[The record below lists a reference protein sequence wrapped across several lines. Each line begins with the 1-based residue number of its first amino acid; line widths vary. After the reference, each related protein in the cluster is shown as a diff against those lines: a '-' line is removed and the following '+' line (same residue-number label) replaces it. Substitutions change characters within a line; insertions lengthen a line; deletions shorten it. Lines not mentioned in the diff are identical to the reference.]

1 MASTIQVDNIKDIG
15 GNTMIS
21 SNGSGTFTSNL
32 PASAPNVSTATGT
45 LPIANGGTGAA
56 TFVAAGLANTPG
68 FEARLTGS
76 QDVSD
81 ATQTLVSVNQEVYD
95 SDSCYDTSTYRFTPT
110 TAGKYYCY
118 GTVCCVPSADNVL
131 KEAMTSF
138 RFNGTRTRTS
148 STTFNASTFATMTS
162 PFVSEVLTFNG
173 SSDYVELWG
182 RCGVSSGTPRFSSA
196 HATAT
201 YFGAYR
207 IIGV

>member
-15 GNTMIS
+15 GNTIIS

-32 PASAPNVSTATGT
+32 PAGAPNVSTATGT

-56 TFVAAGLANTPG
+56 TLVAAGLANTPG
-68 FEARLTGS
+68 FEARLTVS
-76 QDVSD
+76 QTVSD
-81 ATQTLVSVNQEVYD
+81 ATQTKVSVNQEVYD
-95 SDSCYDTSTYRFTPT
+95 SNSCYDTSNYRFTPT

-118 GTVCCVPSADNVL
+118 GAVSCVPDTNNVL
-131 KEAMTSF
+131 KEAMVSF
-138 RFNGTRTRTS
+138 RFNDSRTRTS
-148 STTFNASTFATMTS
+148 SLTFNTSTYACQYS

-182 RCGVSSGTPRFSSA
+182 RCDVSSGTPIFTSS
-196 HATAT
+196 HETAT

-207 IIGV
+207 IIGA